1 MATYF
6 ADTSFWM
13 ALSRKRDQYH
23 LHAVAW
29 NQFVIRTR
37 GIIVT
42 TEAVLWEWLNAFSDA
57 STRAVAA
64 EGYRRT
70 HADARIEVVPFQPE
84 LIDSAV
90 ELYRT
95 RPDKSWSLTDC
106 LSFVVM
112 ERRQLT
118 EALTTD
124 RHFEQ
129 AGMKVIMLQQ
139 PVLRV

>member
-1 MATYF
+1 
-6 ADTSFWM
+6 
-13 ALSRKRDQYH
+13 
-23 LHAVAW
+23 
-29 NQFVIRTR
+29 
-37 GIIVT
+37 VT

-64 EGYRRT
+64 EGYRRA
-70 HADARIEVVPFQPE
+70 HADARIEVAPFQSE

-90 ELYRT
+90 QFYRA

-112 ERRQLT
+112 ERRQLR

-129 AGMKVIMLQQ
+129 AGMKVMMLQQ
-139 PVLRV
+139 PPSEL

>member
-1 MATYF
+1 
-6 ADTSFWM
+6 M
-13 ALSRKRDQYH
+13 ALSRKRDQYNR
-23 LHAVAW
+23 HAAAW

-37 GIIVT
+37 STIAT

-64 EGYRRT
+64 EGYRRA
-70 HADARIEVVPFQPE
+70 HADAHIEVAPFQPA

-106 LSFVVM
+106 LSLVVM

-129 AGMKVIMLQQ
+129 AGMKVMMLRQ
-139 PVLRV
+139 PARRV

>member
-1 MATYF
+1 
-6 ADTSFWM
+6 M

-23 LHAVAW
+23 RHAAAW
-29 NQFVIRTR
+29 NQFVIRTKS
-37 GIIVT
+37 IIVT

-64 EGYRRT
+64 EGYRRA
-70 HADARIEVVPFQPE
+70 HADQRIEVVPFQPD
-84 LIDSAV
+84 LVDSAV
-90 ELYRT
+90 QLYRT

-106 LSFVVM
+106 LPFVVM

-129 AGMKVIMLQQ
+129 AGMKAIMLQQ

>member
-1 MATYF
+1 M
-6 ADTSFWM
+6 
-13 ALSRKRDQYH
+13 
-23 LHAVAW
+23 
-29 NQFVIRTR
+29 IRTR
-37 GIIVT
+37 STIVT

-64 EGYRRT
+64 EGYRRA
-70 HADARIEVVPFQPE
+70 HADARIEVIPFQPE

-106 LSFVVM
+106 LSLVVM

-129 AGMKVIMLQQ
+129 AGMKAMMLQQ
-139 PVLRV
+139 PALRV

>member
-6 ADTSFWM
+6 ADTSYWM
-13 ALSRKRDQYH
+13 ALSRKRDQYNR
-23 LHAVAW
+23 HAVVW
-29 NQFVIRTR
+29 NRFVIQTKS
-37 GIIVT
+37 IIVT

-64 EGYRRT
+64 EGYRRA
-70 HADARIEVVPFQPE
+70 HADARIQVVPFQPE

-90 ELYRT
+90 QLYRT

-112 ERRQLT
+112 EGRQLT

-129 AGMKVIMLQQ
+129 MGMKVMMLQQ
-139 PVLRV
+139 PSLRV